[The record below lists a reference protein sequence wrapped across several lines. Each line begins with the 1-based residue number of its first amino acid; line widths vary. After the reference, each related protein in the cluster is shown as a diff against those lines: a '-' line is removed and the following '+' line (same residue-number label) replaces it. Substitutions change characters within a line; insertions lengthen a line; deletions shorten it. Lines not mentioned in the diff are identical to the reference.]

1 MKMDKAKRDMRKA
14 KKEKR
19 EKAKRKMER
28 DQEATHR
35 ENLVKQSKF
44 HKHQVRTRIVIKK
57 ISAMY
62 SNMVGAYLYP
72 DIVASWN
79 RDVQGY
85 VEELD
90 DHILSMRKLSNEI
103 VG

>member
-1 MKMDKAKRDMRKA
+1 
-14 KKEKR
+14 
-19 EKAKRKMER
+19 
-28 DQEATHR
+28 
-35 ENLVKQSKF
+35 
-44 HKHQVRTRIVIKK
+44 
-57 ISAMY
+57 MY